1 MSNDAL
7 EAQGMD
13 LKMGNGATPT
23 EVFTSIP
30 EITTMSG
37 PGGSAAVKDTT
48 SLLDTAKTKRMGLA
62 DEGQISFDINYIPS
76 DAQHTALRAARAART
91 LHNFQLVF
99 TDGPSPTTWSFSG
112 YVTGFTL
119 QGVQVDGTLGAKVT
133 IEVSG
138 AIVES

>member
-1 MSNDAL
+1 MSNNAL

-62 DEGQISFDINYIPS
+62 DEGQISFDINYIPA
-76 DAQHTALRAARAART
+76 DTQHAALRAARAART

-99 TDGPSPTTWSFSG
+99 TDSPATTWDFAG

-119 QGVQVDGTLGAKVT
+119 QGVQVDGTMGAKVT

-138 AIVES
+138 AITES